1 MAGIV
6 SGILLGVCL
15 AGLAIAL
22 YMQLVGYDPV
32 TQSRGMRTA
41 IVISADFL
49 GILCLLAGQLIA
61 AHFHWGGARAQ
72 TRLDVWVA
80 IGSALLGAGAIHA
93 WQEWHR
99 KPPPPKAPWEKPS

>member
-61 AHFHWGGARAQ
+61 VHFHWGGARAQ

-80 IGSALLGAGAIHA
+80 IASADRKSTRMNSSHLGISYAVFCLKKNT
-93 WQEWHR
+93 QE
-99 KPPPPKAPWEKPS
+99 